1 MGDVATALLVT
12 FVIVGVVLLLVGGLA
27 YYGYREALRPP
38 SPRSLRR
45 MAYALGA
52 FSFFGF
58 GYATAAVVL
67 GEEIPWVVVI
77 PTGTSAAPKC
87 LAAREGAPALSRRP
101 GAIGSH
107 K

>member
-1 MGDVATALLVT
+1 MSDVATALLVT

-67 GEEIPWVVVI
+67 GEEIPWFVVI
-77 PTGTSAAPKC
+77 QCCFLLAMAAGWLRDP
-87 LAAREGAPALSRRP
+87 RISVGHE
-101 GAIGSH
+101 
-107 K
+107 